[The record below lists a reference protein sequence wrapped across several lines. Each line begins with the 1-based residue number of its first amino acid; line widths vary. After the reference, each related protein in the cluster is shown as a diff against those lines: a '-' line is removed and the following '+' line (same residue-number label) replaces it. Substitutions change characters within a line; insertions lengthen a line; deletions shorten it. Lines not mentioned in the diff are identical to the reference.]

1 MSKIDALWKQRFQQ
15 YLVDVRRYTKY
26 ILNDHI
32 KLVLI
37 FAIGGLA
44 YYYQQW
50 LSTLTPAFPSA
61 VVIAILMRIDFN
73 HGSNSNVFKTT

>member
-37 FAIGGLA
+37 LRLA
-44 YYYQQW
+44 
-50 LSTLTPAFPSA
+50 
-61 VVIAILMRIDFN
+61 V
-73 HGSNSNVFKTT
+73 